1 MYKSYKVKQRIS
13 PFAKFL
19 FGDGI
24 QKMSK
29 EAGIDEFST
38 FPMSYKVVRAVRN
51 QNNEFLTG
59 LTKEEETRYSPI
71 LGVDLSKH
79 SEYWKTAVA
88 TLSAPNAEIT
98 FNEANARDMVLMK
111 MAIAS
116 GHLAP
121 NKTDLHEKLIYRDV
135 NFYIL
140 DEEEEQTRK
149 QRKNNLE
156 DEATIAIAA
165 IRNQKDKLLT
175 LCYAL
180 NLPCNEAFSVEDVY
194 DTLKSYKNSIVESLE
209 KLENL
214 NEVLKSDPVKLQAS
228 YYFNRSI
235 NKTIQYDSVAEM
247 YTFEGNAL
255 GSTKVKAV
263 ERLIDP
269 ENKALL
275 NAIIKAYKTKV
286 SKK

>member
-24 QKMSK
+24 QQMAK
-29 EAGIDEFST
+29 EKGIEEFTT
-38 FPMSYKVVRAVRN
+38 FPNAYKVVRAVRN

-59 LTKEEETRYSPI
+59 LTKEEEAKYSPI
-71 LGVDLSKH
+71 LGVDLGKH

-88 TLSAPNAEIT
+88 TLSAPNAEIM

-121 NKTDLHEKLIYRDV
+121 NKTDLHEKLMYRDV

-156 DEATIAIAA
+156 DEATIAIAS

-180 NLPCNEAFSVEDVY
+180 NLSCNEAFSVEDVY
-194 DTLKSYKNSIVESLE
+194 DTLKTYKNSIVENLE

-214 NEVLKSDPVKLQAS
+214 NEVLKSDPIKLQAA

-255 GSTKVKAV
+255 GSTKVKAI

-275 NAIIKAYKTKV
+275 NAIIKAYKTRV